1 MAVGTVYTVLTYKI
15 FPSDNKEQF
24 GNNVEKSVHISCKI
38 KQNSLCSI
46 IVPFLYT
53 HLRLK

>member
-15 FPSDNKEQF
+15 FPFDNKEQF